1 MYFST
6 HLCTF
11 NQIYISHCQLKK
23 TVCCLSH
30 GRSDAY
36 HKHTTT
42 CQWWWNFIC
51 HLQVEVADL
60 LTPTQLAQLSATP
73 SQLKSI
79 QDVTKI
85 MTVINSDDFST
96 FFDTVSPAIKVNT
109 WLTHSCLL
117 NIANSIILLYHAYLL
132 KIVFVWQITNSSFI

>member
-1 MYFST
+1 MVMITY
-6 HLCTF
+6 
-11 NQIYISHCQLKK
+11 
-23 TVCCLSH
+23 
-30 GRSDAY
+30 
-36 HKHTTT
+36 
-42 CQWWWNFIC
+42 WNFIC

-85 MTVINSDDFST
+85 MTVINADDFSA

-109 WLTHSCLL
+109 WLAHSCLL